1 MKTNA
6 AVTTAKRIK
15 IELGSLA
22 FDGYMIEG
30 QTDRDGLPIFGFNLT
45 QAAMILGIATDAKQ
59 ALKYCLRIM
68 ASPFAQTHFP
78 HGFHCLQKIKG
89 EGSDGKNKSLTILTI
104 SDFEILLLCSAQ
116 AGKPEAVQIQV
127 ALTGYSLR
135 KIFSRSFGE
144 VFTDEMAESWI
155 AARFVG
161 IETRNGWTDQ
171 IKAWLDSSEA
181 SDNKRKWIYVNCSN
195 KLNRALTG
203 HPAKYWT
210 EKLGC
215 DPSTLRNYWN
225 DRHLHD
231 IEAIENLAAKIL
243 ERTPQ
248 DPELALDQAI
258 ELLNA
263 EVNPSPY
270 KEEKGYDRL
279 TYMREYMR
287 NKRAKGKA
295 K

>member
-1 MKTNA
+1 MNTVA
-6 AVTTAKRIK
+6 TTAKRTK
-15 IELGSLA
+15 IELGSLT

-30 QTDRDGLPIFGFNLT
+30 QTDKDGLPIFGFNLT
-45 QAAMILGIATDAKQ
+45 QAAMILGVATDAKQ
-59 ALKYCLRIM
+59 AKVYCLRIM
-68 ASPFAQTHFP
+68 AGPFAQTHFP
-78 HGFHCLQKIKG
+78 QGFHCLQKVKG

-104 SDFEILLLCSAQ
+104 ADFEILLLCSAQ

-135 KIFSRSFGE
+135 KIFARSFGE

-155 AARFVG
+155 SARFVG
-161 IETRNGWTDQ
+161 IETRNEWTDA
-171 IKAWLDSSEA
+171 IKAWLDASEA

-203 HPAKYWT
+203 NPAKYWT
-210 EKLGC
+210 EKFGC
-215 DPSTLRNYWN
+215 DPSTLRSYWN

-243 ERTPQ
+243 ERTQQ
-248 DPELALDQAI
+248 DPELVLDQAI

-263 EVNPSPY
+263 KVNPNPA
-270 KEEKGYDRL
+270 KEEQGFDRL

-287 NKRAKGKA
+287 KKRAQG
-295 K
+295 

>member
-1 MKTNA
+1 MTTSA
-6 AVTTAKRIK
+6 AVTTAKRVK
-15 IELGSLA
+15 IELGSLT

-30 QTDRDGLPIFGFNLT
+30 QTDRDGLPVFGFSMTDCAMLLGLT
-45 QAAMILGIATDAKQ
+45 EDVK
-59 ALKYCLRIM
+59 K
-68 ASPFAQTHFP
+68 AQTRYTEKTTSKEAQTRFP
-78 HGFHCLQKIKG
+78 EGFEVHRNLKVK
-89 EGSDGKNKSLTILTI
+89 ELTTRATKVNLVTI
-104 SDFEILLLCSAQ
+104 EAFSKLLRLVSNPKADVI
-116 AGKPEAVQIQV
+116 GD
-127 ALTGYSLR
+127 ALAGYSLR

-161 IETRNGWTDQ
+161 IETRNDWTQ
-171 IKAWLDSSEA
+171 AIKVWLDSSEA

-203 HPAKYWT
+203 QPAKYWT

-243 ERTPQ
+243 ERNPQ

-263 EVNPSPY
+263 KVNPSPC

-287 NKRAKGKA
+287 NKRAKEKA
-295 K
+295 N